1 MRDYWLVKYVLS
13 AIGWAYIIISLG
25 AIGLALR
32 YAKPR
37 KAKIT
42 TTLVVVAIFSIL
54 PLLGFKQHLQEQR
67 VADEFQARF
76 AKAKRL
82 FDERCKTAGEKI
94 YRTVEDV
101 EGIQLLNLRSGDKA
115 SNRANPNWPD
125 AALPSDATGMGY
137 IQYFLEWEYNDK
149 SNPRG
154 FPTSDSSRAT
164 SRGYRFVD
172 VKQADGTFLRYRLNK
187 PKDTGLVSEPLT
199 GKPARYALG
208 SENHVDPA
216 DRAQWVAGVTITV
229 TDTDTGETI
238 AQKIAYSFE
247 PGLGNTAGERMPWA
261 FAVSCPAW
269 RGWDGART
277 RFFVDQI
284 LKPKQGE

>member
-1 MRDYWLVKYVLS
+1 MRDYWLVKYLIS
-13 AIGWAYIIISLG
+13 AIGWAYVIVTLV

-32 YAKPR
+32 YAKPL
-37 KAKIT
+37 KSKIIA
-42 TTLVVVAIFSIL
+42 TLVVLAIASIL
-54 PLLGFKQHLQEQR
+54 PIQGFQEYQQRKQSQAAFQE
-67 VADEFQARF
+67 RF
-76 AKAKRL
+76 DKAEAL
-82 FDERCKTAGEKI
+82 FDERCKTAGETI

-101 EGIQLLNLRSGDKA
+101 EGIQLLNLRSGDRA
-115 SNRANPNWPD
+115 SNWANPNWPD

-137 IQYFLEWEYNDK
+137 IEYFLSWERRNGP
-149 SNPRG
+149 SPRG
-154 FPTSDSSRAT
+154 YLTVNPDKAT
-164 SRGYRFVD
+164 ARGYRFVD
-172 VKQADGTFLRYRLNK
+172 VKQADGTFLRYRLKK
-187 PKDTGLVSEPLT
+187 PNDTDLVSEPIA
-199 GKPARYALG
+199 GQPARYAVG
-208 SENHVDPA
+208 SVSHVDPA

-229 TDTDTGETI
+229 TDTQTSETM

-247 PGLGNTAGERMPWA
+247 PGLGNTGGERMPWG